1 MALTRDKKQEVIT
14 ELEHLFAESKMT
26 VVAHYKGLTV
36 KNIQQLRA
44 QARENGTTIK
54 VVKNRLVRQAMK
66 NTDALKS
73 VDSSALR
80 DMLMYVF
87 NPNDETAGA
96 SLLAKFAKKNP
107 EVMFVG
113 GITAD
118 GTFMN
123 AAQIETF
130 ASLPSKNELVAGIVS
145 LLQSPTRNVMAQLQG
160 NLHGLLDAVAAK
172 ATN

>member
-1 MALTRDKKQEVIT
+1 MALSRDKKNEIMA
-14 ELEHLFAESKMT
+14 ELEQLFASSKMT
-26 VVAHYKGLTV
+26 VVAQYKGLTV

-44 QARENGTTIK
+44 EARENGTTIK
-54 VVKNRLVRQAMK
+54 VVKNRLVRKAMQNSTTLK
-66 NTDALKS
+66 DVDA
-73 VDSSALR
+73 SALR

-96 SLLAKFAKKNP
+96 QVLAKFAKKNP
-107 EVMFVG
+107 EVQFVG

-123 AAQIETF
+123 AAEIKTF

-145 LLQSPTRNVMAQLQG
+145 ILQSPTRNVMAQLTG
-160 NLHGLLDAVAAK
+160 NLHGMLDAVAAHNSK
-172 ATN
+172 